1 MYIEA
6 ADVQVPDKGLDCAAD
21 VCQDV
26 HVEVQTFTE
35 ECKVD

>member
-6 ADVQVPDKGLDCAAD
+6 ADMQVPGKGLDCAAD

-26 HVEVQTFTE
+26 HVEVQTLME
-35 ECKVD
+35 ECTVD